1 MNTLT
6 IARLTFREA
15 ASRRILLAALLL
27 GLLFLGIYG
36 LGFHFIMREVES
48 EAIVGGEGR
57 LPITQIGNFLL
68 MAGMY
73 AVNSLTAMM
82 TVLTS
87 VDTISGEIGSGTIHT
102 LISKPVRRWEIVAGK
117 WLGFAAMLTLYLL
130 LMGGGVMLIVWG
142 RIQYTAPSP
151 LLGLAF
157 MWLNA
162 LILLTVSLLGG
173 TTLSTLANGVLV
185 FGLFGVAFI
194 GGWIEQIGAL
204 MGTFTPNPGTVQ
216 TAVNIGVITS
226 LIMPSE
232 ALWKRAVVELQ
243 SPLIRIGMTPFTAQY
258 VPSTLMTVYAVL
270 YLLVVFALAVR
281 RFSRRDL

>member
-1 MNTLT
+1 MTTLT

-36 LGFHFIMREVES
+36 LGLHFIISEVER
-48 EAIVGGEGR
+48 EAAVEGQGR
-57 LPITQIGNFLL
+57 LVVTQIGNFLL

-102 LISKPVRRWEIVAGK
+102 LISKPVRRWELVAGK
-117 WLGFAAMLTLYLL
+117 WLGFCGMLTLYLL
-130 LMGGGVMLIVWG
+130 LMGGGVMAIIWMRLD
-142 RIQYTAPSP
+142 YTAPHP
-151 LLGLAF
+151 LQALAF
-157 MWLNA
+157 MWLNSM
-162 LILLTVSLLGG
+162 ILLTVSLLGG
-173 TTLSTLANGVLV
+173 TALSTLANGVLV

-194 GGWIEQIGAL
+194 GGWIEQIGAF
-204 MGTFTPNPGTVQ
+204 MPNPGTVQ

-232 ALWKRAVVELQ
+232 ALWKSAVTALQ
-243 SPLIRIGMTPFTAQY
+243 SPLIRFGMTPFTAQY
-258 VPSTLMTVYAVL
+258 VPSPMMIVYAVL
-270 YLLVVFALAVR
+270 YLLVMLVLAIR